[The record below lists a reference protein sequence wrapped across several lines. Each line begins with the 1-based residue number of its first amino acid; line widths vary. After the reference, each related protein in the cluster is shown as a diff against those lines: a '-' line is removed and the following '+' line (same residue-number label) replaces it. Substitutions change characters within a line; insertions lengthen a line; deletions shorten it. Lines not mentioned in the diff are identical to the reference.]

1 MNHEQTSLV
10 IMQVCDRCISFAGHT
25 RRAGLIY
32 DPQNVT
38 VVSLP
43 EALKEGRIPDMLQT
57 LLNNVQCRSALV
69 PFGLLLHNSA
79 RISLLLCMVIAI

>member
-1 MNHEQTSLV
+1 MGEKKEGGRREALNHEETSLV
-10 IMQVCDRCISFAGHT
+10 IMQVCDRCISFSGHT

-43 EALKEGRIPDMLQT
+43 EALMHQRRSYP
-57 LLNNVQCRSALV
+57 CRA
-69 PFGLLLHNSA
+69 PNFA
-79 RISLLLCMVIAI
+79 K